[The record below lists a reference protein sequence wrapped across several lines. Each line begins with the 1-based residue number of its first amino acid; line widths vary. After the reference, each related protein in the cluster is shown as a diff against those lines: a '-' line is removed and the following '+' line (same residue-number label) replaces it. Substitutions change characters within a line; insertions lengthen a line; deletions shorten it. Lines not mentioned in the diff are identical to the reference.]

1 MRLKKLPLLNSKK
14 KESFDFNL
22 PSDYVTSK
30 FYELG
35 YKVTHNKAS
44 GKYNSCCPICREG
57 ASWGRKKRC
66 WYSPEDGNISCYN
79 CGSNLSTYNWIR
91 EVSGITH
98 KELCNDLEEGD
109 FGYIDSLFEEEAPKL
124 IVNTLPIDSIN
135 LFDQNQVNYYKDNWK
150 VQYALNYLKERRLD
164 TAINRPDA
172 LYISL
177 KDKFQDDRLVIPF
190 KDESGDIAFFQTRRL
205 FESDERP
212 VYLSKLNAD
221 KTLYGIDK
229 VNPNLD
235 SVFLF
240 EGPIDSFFVQNGL
253 GVAGINKAKG
263 FTLTK
268 TQKDQME
275 SLKLFKKI
283 WCLDSQWLDQT
294 AREKTL
300 SLLQS
305 GECVFIWPE
314 KWGKKYKD
322 LNELCGDKGL
332 DQISPEWLKKNS
344 TCGKGAVLK
353 FKMLL
358 SITR

>member
-1 MRLKKLPLLNSKK
+1 MRLKKLPLLNSIK

-22 PSDYVTSK
+22 PVDFVVSK

-57 ASWGRKKRC
+57 TSWGRKKRC
-66 WYSPEDGNISCYN
+66 WYDPDGGNISCFN

-91 EVSGITH
+91 EVSGINH
-98 KELCNDLEEGD
+98 KELCDELDKGD
-109 FGYIDSLFEEEAPKL
+109 FGYIDTLFEEDVPKL
-124 IVNTLPIDSIN
+124 KVETLPIDSIN
-135 LFDQNQVNYYKDNWK
+135 LFDTNQVNYYKYNTK
-150 VQYALNYLKERRLD
+150 VRFALDYIKQRRLE

-177 KDKFQDDRLVIPF
+177 KDKFQPERLVIPF
-190 KDESGDIAFFQTRRL
+190 KDESGDIAFYQTRKL
-205 FESDERP
+205 FDWDDSP

-229 VNPNLD
+229 IDPNLD

-240 EGPIDSFFVQNGL
+240 EGPIDSFFIKNGL
-253 GVAGINKAKG
+253 GVAGINKGKG

-283 WCLDSQWLDQT
+283 WVLDSQWIDQT
-294 AREKTL
+294 SREKTL

-322 LNELCGDKGL
+322 LNEVCVANEL
-332 DQISPEWLKKNS
+332 DQVSPEWVEKNS
-344 TCGKGAVLK
+344 HCGKGAVLK
-353 FKMLL
+353 FKMM
-358 SITR
+358 SSVI